1 MARKVP
7 LHLDALVA
15 IGFLIAAAAAFIAY
29 QRYQYLDLLQE
40 NLDRQ
45 VKQTQLEFQ
54 LARLEAIEKKCAAKV
69 P

>member
-1 MARKVP
+1 MARKIP

-15 IGFLIAAAAAFIAY
+15 IGVVIVAAVGFIAY
-29 QRYQYLDLLQE
+29 QRHQYLDLLEE

-45 VKQTQLEFQ
+45 VKQAKLEFQ
-54 LARLEAIEKKCAAKV
+54 LARLEAIEKKCASKE